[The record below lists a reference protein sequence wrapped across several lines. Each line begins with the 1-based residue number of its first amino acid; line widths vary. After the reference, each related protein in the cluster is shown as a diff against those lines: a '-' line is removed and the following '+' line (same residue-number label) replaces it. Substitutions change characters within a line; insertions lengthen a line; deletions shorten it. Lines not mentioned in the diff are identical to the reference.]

1 MTDEVVGA
9 GGHRLAHERV
19 AAARELIRSGV
30 DTQRVNETL
39 KEVFDLQGC
48 RQPLEVFVIAL
59 SLLASVFEEDTREGA
74 SLDQETANLLRS
86 SVPHLLESF
95 LLRHTAPTVH

>member
-1 MTDEVVGA
+1 MSDDVVSSGA
-9 GGHRLAHERV
+9 HRNVLECV
-19 AAARELIRSGV
+19 ATARELIRSGV
-30 DTQRVNETL
+30 DTRRINETL

-59 SLLASVFEEDTREGA
+59 SLLASVFEEEGRDAA

-86 SVPHLLESF
+86 SIPHLLEGF
-95 LLRHTAPTVH
+95 LFRQLTPTLH